1 MNLKCYNILIEII
14 YIEGCKMERTAR
26 RSFFARRNIDMT
38 QGSIAK
44 NILMFAF
51 PLLLGNLF
59 QQLYN
64 MVDVWVIGQTDNV
77 AAYTAVGNVGPII
90 NMMIGFFSGLASGA
104 GVIISQY
111 YGAKNEKKAN
121 DVAHTSMAMTLALA
135 AVLTILGIALAPLML
150 RLMFGSSDESKNILE
165 NANLYLT
172 IYFGGIV
179 GLMVYNMGAG
189 VLRAIGDSVRP
200 FWYLVVAAIINIVLD
215 FVFVFGFN
223 MGVAGV
229 ALATVIAQ
237 LTSATLT
244 LITLMRTSTCVKIS
258 LKKLKIDVPILK
270 NIFAIG
276 FPAALQMMLTSL
288 SNVFVQSYVAKV
300 NAVMEHCTGGWTTYS
315 KIDQFIFLPVQS
327 ISLGVTTLVGQSLGA
342 GDMKRAKKGTY
353 IAFFMSLGVTAVVIS
368 IVMIFAPQL
377 AMFFNNDPNVVYY
390 AELLLRNITPFYI
403 LCSVNQVFAAALRG
417 GGNTKAP
424 MVIMLSTFVAFRQ
437 IYLFV
442 VSNFISNEI
451 LPVAFGYPAGW
462 FLCATAMLIYY
473 FKVGFSKSR
482 IVAREEAPKAQKVIE
497 TKNRV

>member
-1 MNLKCYNILIEII
+1 
-14 YIEGCKMERTAR
+14 MENVKKSSIFKR
-26 RSFFARRNIDMT
+26 REIDMT
-38 QGSIAK
+38 QGSIVK
-44 NILMFAF
+44 NILLFAF

-77 AAYTAVGNVGPII
+77 EAYSAVGNVGPII
-90 NMMIGFFSGLASGA
+90 NMLIGFFSGLASGA

-121 DVAHTSMAMTLALA
+121 DTAHTAMALTAVLALI
-135 AVLTILGIALAPLML
+135 LTVVGIALAPLML
-150 RLMFGSSDESKNILE
+150 RLMFGDGEDSAGILYHAE
-165 NANLYLT
+165 MYLT
-172 IYFGGIV
+172 IYFAGV
-179 GLMVYNMGAG
+179 SGLMVYNMGAG
-189 VLRAIGDSVRP
+189 ILRAIGDSVRP

-215 FVFVFGFN
+215 FVFVFPCN

-237 LTSATLT
+237 FTSAVLT
-244 LITLMRTSTCVKIS
+244 VITLMKTSSCVKIS
-258 LKKLKIDVPILK
+258 LKNLKIDVPILK
-270 NIFAIG
+270 NIFALG
-276 FPAALQMMLTSL
+276 LPAALQMMLTAL
-288 SNVFVQSYVAKV
+288 SNVFVQSYVANV
-300 NAVMEHCTGGWTTYS
+300 NAVKAHCTSGWTTYS

-353 IAFFMSLGVTAVVIS
+353 IAFFMSFGVTAVIIA
-368 IVMIFAPQL
+368 IVMAFAPQL
-377 AMFFNNDPNVVYY
+377 AALFNDDPGVVYY

-403 LCSVNQVFAAALRG
+403 MCSVNQVFAAALRG

-424 MVIMLSTFVAFRQ
+424 MFIMLGSFVAFRQ

-462 FLCATAMLIYY
+462 FVCCVAMLIYY
-473 FKVGFSKSR
+473 FKVGFSHSK
-482 IVAREEAPKAQKVIE
+482 IVAEEG
-497 TKNRV
+497 

>member
-1 MNLKCYNILIEII
+1 
-14 YIEGCKMERTAR
+14 
-26 RSFFARRNIDMT
+26 
-38 QGSIAK
+38 
-44 NILMFAF
+44 
-51 PLLLGNLF
+51 
-59 QQLYN
+59 
-64 MVDVWVIGQTDNV
+64 
-77 AAYTAVGNVGPII
+77 
-90 NMMIGFFSGLASGA
+90 MMIGFFSGLASGA

-135 AVLTILGIALAPLML
+135 AILTVVGIALSPLML
-150 RLMFGSSDESKNILE
+150 RLMFGTGEESQNILK
-165 NANLYLT
+165 NANVYLM

-189 VLRAIGDSVRP
+189 ILRAIGDSVRP

-215 FVFVFGFN
+215 FVFVFGLN

-237 LTSATLT
+237 LASATLT
-244 LITLMRTSTCVKIS
+244 VITLMKTSTCVRIS
-258 LKKLKIDVPILK
+258 FKKLKIDMPILK
-270 NIFAIG
+270 NIFVLG

-300 NAVMEHCTGGWTTYS
+300 NAVIEHCTGGWTTYS

-353 IAFFMSLGVTAVVIS
+353 IAFFMSLGVTAAVIS

-377 AMFFNNDPNVVYY
+377 AAFFNDDPNVLYY
-390 AELLLRNITPFYI
+390 AKILLYNITPFYI
-403 LCSVNQVFAAALRG
+403 FCSVNQVFAAALRG

-437 IYLFV
+437 VYLFV

-462 FLCATAMLIYY
+462 FLCAVVMLIYY

-482 IVAREEAPKAQKVIE
+482 IVAKEDGAQKARPIE
-497 TKNRV
+497 TKNKI

>member
-1 MNLKCYNILIEII
+1 M
-14 YIEGCKMERTAR
+14 
-26 RSFFARRNIDMT
+26 
-38 QGSIAK
+38 
-44 NILMFAF
+44 
-51 PLLLGNLF
+51 GNLF

-90 NMMIGFFSGLASGA
+90 NMLIGFFSGLASGA

-111 YGAKNEKKAN
+111 YGARNEKKAN
-121 DVAHTSMAMTLALA
+121 EVAHTSMAMTLVLALI
-135 AVLTILGIALAPLML
+135 LTVVGIALAPLML
-150 RLMFGSSDESKNILE
+150 RLMFGTGEGSSSIFEHAK
-165 NANLYLT
+165 LYLM

-189 VLRAIGDSVRP
+189 ILRAIGDSVRP
-200 FWYLVVAAIINIVLD
+200 FWYLVVAALINIVLD
-215 FVFVFGFN
+215 FVFVFYCD

-237 LTSATLT
+237 LASAVLT
-244 LITLMRTSTCVKIS
+244 LITLMKTSTCVRLS
-258 LKKLKIDVPILK
+258 LKKLKIDLPILK
-270 NIFAIG
+270 NIFNIG
-276 FPAALQMMLTSL
+276 FPAALQMMLTAL
-288 SNVFVQSYVAKV
+288 SNVFVQSYIADV
-300 NAVMEHCTGGWTTYS
+300 NAVQEHCMGGWTTYS

-353 IAFFMSLGVTAVVIS
+353 IAFFMSLGVTAAVIAA
-368 IVMIFAPQL
+368 VMIFTPQL
-377 AMFFNNDPNVVYY
+377 SRFFNDDPGVVYY
-390 AELLLRNITPFYI
+390 AELLLYNITPFYI
-403 LCSVNQVFAAALRG
+403 FCSVNQIFAAALRG

-424 MVIMLSTFVAFRQ
+424 MFILLGSFVVFRQ

-462 FLCATAMLIYY
+462 FVCAAVMLIYY
-473 FKVGFSKSR
+473 FTVGFSKSR
-482 IVAREEAPKAQKVIE
+482 IVARE
-497 TKNRV
+497 N

>member
-1 MNLKCYNILIEII
+1 MENVKRINIFKRSEI
-14 YIEGCKMERTAR
+14 
-26 RSFFARRNIDMT
+26 NMT
-38 QGSIAK
+38 QGSIVK
-44 NILMFAF
+44 NILLFAF
-51 PLLLGNLF
+51 PLLMGNLF

-77 AAYTAVGNVGPII
+77 DAYTAVGNVGPII
-90 NMMIGFFSGLASGA
+90 NMLIGFFSGLASGA

-121 DVAHTSMAMTLALA
+121 EVSHTAFTLTLVLALIFTVVGVA
-135 AVLTILGIALAPLML
+135 SAPLML
-150 RLMFGSSDESKNILE
+150 RMMLGSGEDGVGIFTQ
-165 NANLYLT
+165 ARTYLT
-172 IYFGGIV
+172 IYFAGVV

-189 VLRAIGDSVRP
+189 ILRAIGDSVRP

-215 FVFVFGFN
+215 FVFVFPCN

-237 LTSATLT
+237 LVSALLT
-244 LITLMRTSTCVKIS
+244 VITLMKTSTCVRLS
-258 LKKLKIDVPILK
+258 FKKLKIDIPILK

-276 FPAALQMMLTSL
+276 FPAALQMMLTAL
-288 SNVFVQSYVAKV
+288 SNVFVQSYIANV
-300 NAVMEHCTGGWTTYS
+300 NAVKAHCLGGWTTYS

-327 ISLGVTTLVGQSLGA
+327 ISLAATTLVGQSLGA

-353 IAFFMSLGVTAVVIS
+353 IAFLMSFGVTAVVIAL
-368 IVMIFAPQL
+368 VMAFAPQL
-377 AMFFNNDPNVVYY
+377 AAFFNDDPNVLYY

-403 LCSVNQVFAAALRG
+403 FCSVNQVFAAALRG
-417 GGNTKAP
+417 AGNTKAP
-424 MVIMLSTFVAFRQ
+424 MFIMLGSFVAFRQ

-462 FLCATAMLIYY
+462 FVCCVSMLIYY
-473 FKVGFSKSR
+473 FAVGFKHS
-482 IVAREEAPKAQKVIE
+482 KVISAE
-497 TKNRV
+497 A

>member
-1 MNLKCYNILIEII
+1 
-14 YIEGCKMERTAR
+14 MENVKKSSIFKR
-26 RSFFARRNIDMT
+26 REIDMT
-38 QGSIAK
+38 QGSIVK
-44 NILMFAF
+44 NILLFAF

-77 AAYTAVGNVGPII
+77 EAYSAVGNVGPII
-90 NMMIGFFSGLASGA
+90 NMLIGFFSGLASGA

-121 DVAHTSMAMTLALA
+121 DTAHTAMAMTLVLALILT
-135 AVLTILGIALAPLML
+135 AVGIALAPLML
-150 RLMFGSSDESKNILE
+150 RLMFGSGEDSAGILYHAE
-165 NANLYLT
+165 MYLT
-172 IYFGGIV
+172 IYFAGV
-179 GLMVYNMGAG
+179 SGLMVYNMGAG
-189 VLRAIGDSVRP
+189 ILRAIGDSVRP

-215 FVFVFGFN
+215 FVFVFACN

-237 LTSATLT
+237 FTSAVLT
-244 LITLMRTSTCVKIS
+244 VITLMKTSSCVKIS
-258 LKKLKIDVPILK
+258 LKKLKIDIPILK
-270 NIFAIG
+270 NIFTLG
-276 FPAALQMMLTSL
+276 FPAALQMMLTAL
-288 SNVFVQSYVAKV
+288 SNVFVQSYVANV
-300 NAVMEHCTGGWTTYS
+300 NAVKAHCTSGWTTYS

-353 IAFFMSLGVTAVVIS
+353 IAFAMSFGVTAVIIA
-368 IVMIFAPQL
+368 IVMAFAPQL
-377 AMFFNNDPNVVYY
+377 AAVFNDDPGVVYY

-403 LCSVNQVFAAALRG
+403 FCSVNQVFAAALRG

-424 MVIMLSTFVAFRQ
+424 MFIMLGTFVVFRQ
-437 IYLFV
+437 IYLFI

-462 FLCATAMLIYY
+462 FLCAAIMLIYY
-473 FKVGFSKSR
+473 FKVGFSHSK
-482 IVAREEAPKAQKVIE
+482 IVANEG
-497 TKNRV
+497 

>member
-1 MNLKCYNILIEII
+1 
-14 YIEGCKMERTAR
+14 
-26 RSFFARRNIDMT
+26 
-38 QGSIAK
+38 
-44 NILMFAF
+44 
-51 PLLLGNLF
+51 
-59 QQLYN
+59 

-77 AAYTAVGNVGPII
+77 DAYTAVGNVGPII

-121 DVAHTSMAMTLALA
+121 DVAHTSMAMALLLSII
-135 AVLTILGIALAPLML
+135 LTFAGVALAPLML
-150 RLMFGSSDESKNILE
+150 RLMFGSAEDSSFILE
-165 NANLYLT
+165 EAKTYLI

-179 GLMVYNMGAG
+179 GLLIYNMGAG
-189 VLRAIGDSVRP
+189 ILRAIGDSVRP

-215 FVFVFGFN
+215 FVFVFEFD

-237 LTSATLT
+237 LASATLT
-244 LITLMRTSTCVKIS
+244 VITLMKTSTCVRIS
-258 LKKLKIDVPILK
+258 IKRLKIDMTILK

-288 SNVFVQSYVAKV
+288 SNVFVQSYIANV
-300 NAVMEHCTGGWTTYS
+300 NAVTKHCMGGWTTYS

-353 IAFFMSLGVTAVVIS
+353 VAFVMSFGITAAVIS
-368 IVMIFAPQL
+368 AVMIFAPQL
-377 AMFFNNDPNVVYY
+377 AEFFNDDPNVVYY
-390 AELLLRNITPFYI
+390 ATLLLYNITPFYI
-403 LCSVNQVFAAALRG
+403 FCSVNQVFAAALRG

-424 MVIMLSTFVAFRQ
+424 MVIMLSSFVAFRQ
-437 IYLFV
+437 VYLFV
-442 VSNFISNEI
+442 VSKFISNEI

-462 FLCATAMLIYY
+462 FLCAVMMLVYY
-473 FKVGFSKSR
+473 FKVGFKKSR
-482 IVAREEAPKAQKVIE
+482 VVANEI
-497 TKNRV
+497 

>member
-1 MNLKCYNILIEII
+1 MKD
-14 YIEGCKMERTAR
+14 KMENVKKSSLFKR
-26 RSFFARRNIDMT
+26 REIDMT
-38 QGSIAK
+38 QGSIVK
-44 NILMFAF
+44 NILLFAF

-77 AAYTAVGNVGPII
+77 EAYSAVGNVGPII
-90 NMMIGFFSGLASGA
+90 NMLIGFFSGLASGA

-121 DVAHTSMAMTLALA
+121 DTAHTAMAMTLVLA
-135 AVLTILGIALAPLML
+135 VILTAVGIALAPLML
-150 RLMFGSSDESKNILE
+150 RLMFGSGEDSAGILHHAE
-165 NANLYLT
+165 MYLT
-172 IYFGGIV
+172 IYFAGV
-179 GLMVYNMGAG
+179 SGLMVYNMGAG
-189 VLRAIGDSVRP
+189 ILRAIGDSVRP

-215 FVFVFGFN
+215 FVFVFPCN

-237 LTSATLT
+237 FTSAVLT
-244 LITLMRTSTCVKIS
+244 VITLMKTSSCVKIS

-270 NIFAIG
+270 NIFALG
-276 FPAALQMMLTSL
+276 FPAALQMMLTAL
-288 SNVFVQSYVAKV
+288 SNVFVQSYIANV
-300 NAVMEHCTGGWTTYS
+300 NAVKAHCTSGWTTYS

-353 IAFFMSLGVTAVVIS
+353 IAFAMSFGVTAVVIA
-368 IVMIFAPQL
+368 IVMAFAPQL
-377 AMFFNNDPNVVYY
+377 AAFFNNDPNVVYY

-403 LCSVNQVFAAALRG
+403 MCSVNQVFAAALRG

-424 MVIMLSTFVAFRQ
+424 MFIMLGSFVLFRQ
-437 IYLFV
+437 IYLFI

-462 FLCATAMLIYY
+462 FVCCVAMLIYY
-473 FKVGFSKSR
+473 LKVGFSHSK
-482 IVAREEAPKAQKVIE
+482 IVAKEG
-497 TKNRV
+497 

>member
-1 MNLKCYNILIEII
+1 MQGKRNKIYFLFDKFGESAII
-14 YIEGCKMERTAR
+14 FYGNNFLEGEEMARTAVK
-26 RSFFARRNIDMT
+26 SIFARRNIDMT

-44 NILMFAF
+44 NLLLFAF

-121 DVAHTSMAMTLALA
+121 EVSHTSMAMTLALA
-135 AVLTILGIALAPLML
+135 VILTVVGIALTPLML
-150 RLMFGSSDESKNILE
+150 QLMFGSDEASASIFEHAKM
-165 NANLYLT
+165 YLT
-172 IYFGGIV
+172 IYFAGIV

-189 VLRAIGDSVRP
+189 ILRAIGDSVRP

-215 FVFVFGFN
+215 FVFVFYCD

-237 LTSATLT
+237 LASATLT
-244 LITLMRTSTCVKIS
+244 VITLMKTSTCVRIS
-258 LKKLKIDVPILK
+258 LKNLKIDMPILK
-270 NIFAIG
+270 NIFTLG

-288 SNVFVQSYVAKV
+288 SNVFVQAYIADV
-300 NAVMEHCTGGWTTYS
+300 NAVTEHCMGGWTTYS

-342 GDMKRAKKGTY
+342 GNMKRAKKGTY
-353 IAFFMSLGVTAVVIS
+353 IAFFMSLGVTAVVIAL
-368 IVMIFAPQL
+368 VMLFAPQL
-377 AMFFNNDPNVVYY
+377 SRFFNDDPNVVYY
-390 AELLLRNITPFYI
+390 AELLLYNITPFYI
-403 LCSVNQVFAAALRG
+403 FCSVNQVFAAALRG

-442 VSNFISNEI
+442 VSKFISNEI

-462 FLCATAMLIYY
+462 FLCAATMLMYY
-473 FKVGFSKSR
+473 FTVGFSKSR
-482 IVAREEAPKAQKVIE
+482 VVARED
-497 TKNRV
+497 

>member
-1 MNLKCYNILIEII
+1 
-14 YIEGCKMERTAR
+14 MERVAKK
-26 RSFFARRNIDMT
+26 SVFARRNIDMT

-44 NILMFAF
+44 NILLFAF

-121 DVAHTSMAMTLALA
+121 EVAHTSMAMTLALA
-135 AVLTILGIALAPLML
+135 VILTVAGIALAPLMI
-150 RLMFGSSDESKNILE
+150 RLMFGTGEGSESIFE
-165 NANLYLT
+165 QANTYLT
-172 IYFGGIV
+172 IYFSGIV
-179 GLMVYNMGAG
+179 GLVVYNMGAG
-189 VLRAIGDSVRP
+189 ILRAIGDSVRP
-200 FWYLVVAAIINIVLD
+200 FWYLAVAAVINVVLD
-215 FVFVFGFN
+215 FVFVFYFN

-244 LITLMRTSTCVKIS
+244 LITLMRTSTCVRIS
-258 LKKLKIDVPILK
+258 IKNLKLDIPILK
-270 NIFAIG
+270 NIFSIG

-288 SNVFVQSYVAKV
+288 SNVFVQSYISNV
-300 NAVMEHCTGGWTTYS
+300 NAVKVYCTGGWTTYS

-353 IAFFMSLGVTAVVIS
+353 IGFFMSLGITAAVITVV
-368 IVMIFAPQL
+368 MAFAPQL
-377 AMFFNNDPNVVYY
+377 AAFFNDDPNVLYY
-390 AELLLRNITPFYI
+390 AKLLLYNITPFYI
-403 LCSVNQVFAAALRG
+403 FCSVNQVFAAALRG

-424 MVIMLSTFVAFRQ
+424 MVIMLSSFVAFRQ
-437 IYLFV
+437 VYLFV
-442 VSNFISNEI
+442 VSRFISNEI

-462 FLCATAMLIYY
+462 FLCAVIMLTYY

-482 IVAREEAPKAQKVIE
+482 IVAADGAQKERPIE
-497 TKNRV
+497 TKNKI

>member
-1 MNLKCYNILIEII
+1 
-14 YIEGCKMERTAR
+14 MEKVKKISLFKR
-26 RSFFARRNIDMT
+26 REIDMT
-38 QGSIAK
+38 QGSIVK
-44 NILMFAF
+44 NILLFAF

-64 MVDVWVIGQTDNV
+64 MVDVWVIGQTGNV
-77 AAYTAVGNVGPII
+77 EAYSAVGNVGPII
-90 NMMIGFFSGLASGA
+90 NMLIGFFSGLASGA

-121 DVAHTSMAMTLALA
+121 EVAHTSMAMTLALA
-135 AVLTILGIALAPLML
+135 VVLTVLGIALAPLML
-150 RLMFGSSDESKNILE
+150 RLMFGDGEDSADILHH
-165 NANLYLT
+165 ARIYLT
-172 IYFGGIV
+172 IYFAGVV

-189 VLRAIGDSVRP
+189 ILRAIGDSVRP

-215 FVFVFGFN
+215 FVFVFPCG

-237 LTSATLT
+237 LVSAVLT
-244 LITLMRTSTCVKIS
+244 VITLMKTSSCVRLS
-258 LKKLKIDVPILK
+258 WRKLKIDIPILK
-270 NIFAIG
+270 NIFALG
-276 FPAALQMMLTSL
+276 FPAALQMMLTAL
-288 SNVFVQSYVAKV
+288 SNVFVQSYVANV
-300 NAVMEHCTGGWTTYS
+300 NAVKAHCTGGWTTYS

-327 ISLGVTTLVGQSLGA
+327 ISLGVTTLVGQNLGA

-353 IAFFMSLGVTAVVIS
+353 IAFAMSLSVTAVVIS

-377 AMFFNNDPNVVYY
+377 AAFFNKDPNVIYY

-403 LCSVNQVFAAALRG
+403 MCSVNQVFAAALRG

-424 MVIMLSTFVAFRQ
+424 MFIMLGSFVLFRQ

-462 FLCATAMLIYY
+462 FVCCVAMLAYY
-473 FKVGFSKSR
+473 FKVGFSHSR
-482 IVAREEAPKAQKVIE
+482 IVAKEE
-497 TKNRV
+497 

>member
-1 MNLKCYNILIEII
+1 MKFQTVFFMFGGIKHMVGVKKLSLFK
-14 YIEGCKMERTAR
+14 R
-26 RSFFARRNIDMT
+26 REIDMT

-44 NILMFAF
+44 NILLFAF

-77 AAYTAVGNVGPII
+77 EAYSAVGNVGPII
-90 NMMIGFFSGLASGA
+90 NMLIGFFSGLASGA

-121 DVAHTSMAMTLALA
+121 EVAHTSMAMTLALA
-135 AVLTILGIALAPLML
+135 VILTVVGIALAPLML
-150 RLMFGSSDESKNILE
+150 RLMLGNTENSDGIFTH
-165 NANLYLT
+165 ANLYLT
-172 IYFGGIV
+172 IYFSGLI

-189 VLRAIGDSVRP
+189 ILRAIGDSVRP
-200 FWYLVVAAIINIVLD
+200 FWYLVVAAVINIVLD
-215 FVFVFGFN
+215 LVFVFGCN

-237 LTSATLT
+237 LTSALLT
-244 LITLMRTSTCVKIS
+244 VITLMKTSSCVKIR
-258 LKKLKIDVPILK
+258 LRELKIDFDILK

-276 FPAALQMMLTSL
+276 FPAALQMMLTAL
-288 SNVFVQSYVAKV
+288 SNVFVQSYVAGV
-300 NAVMEHCTGGWTTYS
+300 NAVQAHCLGGWTTYS

-342 GDMKRAKKGTY
+342 GDMKRAKKGTL
-353 IAFFMSLGVTAVVIS
+353 IAFLMSLSVTAVVIS
-368 IVMIFAPQL
+368 LVMIFAPQL
-377 AMFFNNDPNVVYY
+377 AAFFEDDPNVVYY

-403 LCSVNQVFAAALRG
+403 MCSVNQIFAAALRG

-424 MVIMLSTFVAFRQ
+424 MIIMLSTFVVFRQ

-442 VSNFISNEI
+442 VSNYISNEI

-462 FLCATAMLIYY
+462 FLCCISMLIYY
-473 FKVGFSKSR
+473 FTVGFKKSK
-482 IVAREEAPKAQKVIE
+482 IV
-497 TKNRV
+497 N

>member
-1 MNLKCYNILIEII
+1 
-14 YIEGCKMERTAR
+14 MENVKKSSIFKR
-26 RSFFARRNIDMT
+26 REIDMT
-38 QGSIAK
+38 QGSIVK
-44 NILMFAF
+44 NILLFAF

-77 AAYTAVGNVGPII
+77 EAYSAVGNVGPII
-90 NMMIGFFSGLASGA
+90 NMLIGFFSGLASGA

-121 DVAHTSMAMTLALA
+121 DTAHTAMAMTLVLALILT
-135 AVLTILGIALAPLML
+135 AVGIALAPLML
-150 RLMFGSSDESKNILE
+150 RLMFGSGEDSAGILYHAE
-165 NANLYLT
+165 MYLT
-172 IYFGGIV
+172 IYFAGV
-179 GLMVYNMGAG
+179 SGLMVYNMGAG
-189 VLRAIGDSVRP
+189 ILRALGDSVRP

-215 FVFVFGFN
+215 FVFVFACN

-237 LTSATLT
+237 FTSAVLT
-244 LITLMRTSTCVKIS
+244 VITLMKTSSCVKIS
-258 LKKLKIDVPILK
+258 LKKLKIDIPILK
-270 NIFAIG
+270 NIFTLG
-276 FPAALQMMLTSL
+276 FPAALQMMLTAL
-288 SNVFVQSYVAKV
+288 SNVFVQSYVANV
-300 NAVMEHCTGGWTTYS
+300 NAVKAHCTSGWTTYS

-353 IAFFMSLGVTAVVIS
+353 IAFAMSFGVTAVIIA
-368 IVMIFAPQL
+368 IVMAFAPQL
-377 AMFFNNDPNVVYY
+377 AAVFNDDPGVVYY

-403 LCSVNQVFAAALRG
+403 FCSVNQVFAAALRG

-424 MVIMLSTFVAFRQ
+424 MFIMLGTFVVFRQ
-437 IYLFV
+437 IYLFI

-462 FLCATAMLIYY
+462 FLCASIMLIYY
-473 FKVGFSKSR
+473 FKVGFSHSK
-482 IVAREEAPKAQKVIE
+482 IVANEG
-497 TKNRV
+497 

>member
-1 MNLKCYNILIEII
+1 MIILEFS
-14 YIEGCKMERTAR
+14 KMENIKR
-26 RSFFARRNIDMT
+26 RHIFGRREIDMT
-38 QGSIAK
+38 KGSIVR
-44 NILMFAF
+44 NILLFAF

-77 AAYTAVGNVGPII
+77 DAYTAVGNVGPII
-90 NMMIGFFSGLASGA
+90 NMLIGFFSGLASGA

-121 DVAHTSMAMTLALA
+121 DVAHTAMAMTFIMALIFT
-135 AVLTILGIALAPLML
+135 VVGIAAAPLML
-150 RLMFGSSDESKNILE
+150 RLMFGSAEDSSFILE
-165 NANLYLT
+165 EAKTYLI

-179 GLMVYNMGAG
+179 GLLIYNMGAG
-189 VLRAIGDSVRP
+189 ILRAIGDSVRP

-215 FVFVFGFN
+215 FVFVFEFD

-237 LTSATLT
+237 LASATLT
-244 LITLMRTSTCVKIS
+244 VITLMKTSTCVRIS
-258 LKKLKIDVPILK
+258 IKRLKIDMTILK

-288 SNVFVQSYVAKV
+288 SNVFVQSYIANV
-300 NAVMEHCTGGWTTYS
+300 NAVTKHCMGGWTTYS

-353 IAFFMSLGVTAVVIS
+353 VAFAMSFGITAAVIS
-368 IVMIFAPQL
+368 AVMIFAPQL
-377 AMFFNNDPNVVYY
+377 AEFFNDDPNVVYY
-390 AELLLRNITPFYI
+390 AALLLYNITPFYI
-403 LCSVNQVFAAALRG
+403 FCSVNQVFAAALRG

-424 MVIMLSTFVAFRQ
+424 MVIMLSSFVAFRQ
-437 IYLFV
+437 VYLFV
-442 VSNFISNEI
+442 VSKFISNEI

-462 FLCATAMLIYY
+462 FLCAAMMLVYY
-473 FKVGFSKSR
+473 FKVGFKKSR
-482 IVAREEAPKAQKVIE
+482 VVANEI
-497 TKNRV
+497 

>member
-1 MNLKCYNILIEII
+1 
-14 YIEGCKMERTAR
+14 
-26 RSFFARRNIDMT
+26 MT

-44 NILMFAF
+44 NILLFAF
-51 PLLLGNLF
+51 PLLMGNLF

-64 MVDVWVIGQTDNV
+64 MVDVWVIGQTNNV

-111 YGAKNEKKAN
+111 FGAKNDKKAN
-121 DVAHTSMAMTLALA
+121 EVAHTSIAMTLVLALI
-135 AVLTILGIALAPLML
+135 LTVLGISLTPLML
-150 RLMFGSSDESKNILE
+150 RIMFGEAGMDNGIFGH
-165 NANLYLT
+165 AQMYLT
-172 IYFGGIV
+172 IYFGGII

-189 VLRAIGDSVRP
+189 ILRAIGDSVRP

-215 FVFVFGFN
+215 FVFVFEFD
-223 MGVAGV
+223 MGVSGV

-244 LITLMRTSTCVKIS
+244 VITLIKTSTCVKIS
-258 LKKLKIDVPILK
+258 FKKLKIDIPILK
-270 NIFAIG
+270 NIFSIG

-288 SNVFVQSYVAKV
+288 SNVFVQSYISNV
-300 NAVMEHCTGGWTTYS
+300 NAIQEHCLGGWTTYS

-353 IAFFMSLGVTAVVIS
+353 IAFFMSLSVTAVI
-368 IVMIFAPQL
+368 IALVMIFAPQL
-377 AMFFNNDPNVVYY
+377 AAFFNNDPNVIEY
-390 AELLLRNITPFYI
+390 AKLLLYNITPFYI
-403 LCSVNQVFAAALRG
+403 FCSVNQVFAAALRG
-417 GGNTKAP
+417 GGNTRAP

-437 IYLFV
+437 VYLFV
-442 VSNFISNEI
+442 VSKFISNEI

-462 FLCATAMLIYY
+462 FLCASVMLIYY
-473 FKVGFSKSR
+473 LTVGFSKSR
-482 IVAREEAPKAQKVIE
+482 IVAREDEPKATRPIE
-497 TKNRV
+497 TKNKLR

>member
-1 MNLKCYNILIEII
+1 MEKVKRINIFN
-14 YIEGCKMERTAR
+14 R
-26 RSFFARRNIDMT
+26 RRIDMT
-38 QGSIAK
+38 QGSIIK
-44 NILMFAF
+44 NILLFAF

-77 AAYTAVGNVGPII
+77 DAYSAVGNVGPII
-90 NMMIGFFSGLASGA
+90 NMLIGFFSGLASGA

-121 DVAHTSMAMTLALA
+121 EVAHTAMAMTIALA
-135 AVLTILGIALAPLML
+135 AILTVVGILMAPLML
-150 RLMFGSSDESKNILE
+150 KLMFGTGDGAQGIFDHAK
-165 NANLYLT
+165 LYLT
-172 IYFGGIV
+172 IYFSGIS

-189 VLRAIGDSVRP
+189 ILRAIGDSVRP

-215 FVFVFGFN
+215 FVFVFGCG

-237 LTSATLT
+237 LTSAALTVIT
-244 LITLMRTSTCVKIS
+244 LIKTSACVKIKIS
-258 LKKLKIDVPILK
+258 LLKIDREILK

-288 SNVFVQSYVAKV
+288 SNVFVQSYISNV
-300 NAVMEHCTGGWTTYS
+300 NAVKSHCLGGWTTYS

-342 GDMKRAKKGTY
+342 GDMKRAKRGTY
-353 IAFFMSLGVTAVVIS
+353 IAFLMSLSVTAVVIA

-377 AMFFNNDPNVVYY
+377 AAFFEDDPNVVYY
-390 AELLLRNITPFYI
+390 ATLLLKNITPFYI
-403 LCSVNQVFAAALRG
+403 MCSVNQVFAAALRG

-424 MVIMLSTFVAFRQ
+424 MFIMLSTFVVFRQ

-462 FLCATAMLIYY
+462 FLCCVTMLAYY

-482 IVAREEAPKAQKVIE
+482 VVSKESRD
-497 TKNRV
+497 